1 MVKVPINTCSWP
13 VFPPFLK
20 IPASLQQDK
29 DLNEPIMSNAQGP
42 LTSHP
47 ITDNF
52 KEWSHQV
59 NGRKFLEQLARHAY
73 RICNYDAVGQNYDA
87 FYAAFGHR
95 GTIHFAV
102 KASAEPAILKTLI
115 ARGAGFEIATYSEL
129 RLLTECGLPKT
140 EVAKRVNFGQTQ
152 KERSDIRKALAGGL
166 RNFATD
172 NIHDIRIIAEETFKL
187 AIDKATIRLQVRLFN
202 SDSDTSGEGYSQSF
216 NRRYGVDNEQA
227 IQLAYAIKERG
238 MTLCGFTF
246 HPGSDSNNPGL
257 WDYGVRNAAILT
269 RRVKDELGIVADEIN
284 LSGGFD
290 PERPIT
296 HYSAHIL
303 PMIEKVFAEENA
315 PLPRLIDTEPGRWLV
330 ANAEVLIGKVSNIKI
345 NKDGTRIVTMTTGV
359 SENGTLTDLGLD
371 FDFFILEDGKARKL
385 QKQAHIKGNLHGR
398 ACADFD
404 MMAEETPI
412 PEELHPDNPIA
423 DDVFV
428 VIHGAGAYSHY
439 MERNF
444 WCGITPPM
452 KMNYAGFKNCI
463 TQEKYYQVA
472 LVNSYAERSGLPLKN
487 AVSFINNISNNSA
500 GQIKGSDIAYILDDA
515 ELLNKLGLH
524 ILSSVAA
531 FVHEHKNT

>member
-1 MVKVPINTCSWP
+1 MYRHSAFVKMG
-13 VFPPFLK
+13 
-20 IPASLQQDK
+20 ASLQPV
-29 DLNEPIMSNAQGP
+29 LVLSTIMSKAKGP

-52 KEWSHQV
+52 KEWSWQV
-59 NGRKFLEQLARHAY
+59 DGRKFLEQLARHAY
-73 RICNYDAVGQNYDA
+73 RICNYDAVADNYDA
-87 FYAAFGHR
+87 FHKAFGR
-95 GTIHFAV
+95 KGTIHFAV
-102 KASAEPAILKTLI
+102 KASAEPSILKTLI

-129 RLLTECGLPKT
+129 RLLIECGLSKQDIGT
-140 EVAKRVNFGQTQ
+140 RVNFGQTQ
-152 KERSDIRKALAGGL
+152 KERSDIRKALADGV

-172 NIHDIRIIAEETFKL
+172 NIHDIRIISEEAFRLKM
-187 AIDKATIRLQVRLFN
+187 DKAAIRLQVRLFN
-202 SDSDTSGEGYSQSF
+202 SDSDTSGDGYSQSF

-227 IQLAYAIKERG
+227 MQLARSIQDRG

-246 HPGSDSNNPGL
+246 HPGSDSNDAQL
-257 WDYGVRNAAILT
+257 WDYGVRNAAILS
-269 RRVKDELGIVADEIN
+269 RRVKDELGITVAELN

-290 PERPIT
+290 PAISIE
-296 HYSAHIL
+296 HYSTHIL
-303 PMIEKVFAEENA
+303 PLIEKVFAEEGS
-315 PLPRLIDTEPGRWLV
+315 PLPHSIDTEPGRWLV

-385 QKQAHIKGNLHGR
+385 EKQAHIKGNLHGR

-404 MMAEETPI
+404 MMAEQTSI
-412 PEELHPDNPIA
+412 PDELHPDNPIA

-452 KMNYAGFKNCI
+452 KMNYADFKNCI
-463 TQEKYYQVA
+463 TQEQYYQVA

-487 AVSFINNISNNSA
+487 AMSFINKATNHEF
-500 GQIKGSDIAYILDDA
+500 GQIKGSEIARILDNP

-524 ILSSVAA
+524 ILTSVAG
-531 FVHEHKNT
+531 FVKEHAGHK

>member
-1 MVKVPINTCSWP
+1 MG
-13 VFPPFLK
+13 
-20 IPASLQQDK
+20 ASLQ
-29 DLNEPIMSNAQGP
+29 LIELIAIMSNMSGP
-42 LTSHP
+42 LTNHP

-52 KEWSHQV
+52 KEWSHRV

-73 RICNYDAVGQNYDA
+73 RICNYDAVADNYDA
-87 FYAAFGHR
+87 FHRHFGAR
-95 GTIHFAV
+95 GIIHFAV
-102 KASAEPAILKTLI
+102 KASAEPSILKTLI

-129 RLLTECGLPKT
+129 RLLTECGLPRN
-140 EVAKRVNFGQTQ
+140 EVGARVNFGQTQ
-152 KERSDIRKALAGGL
+152 KERSDIRKALADGV

-172 NIHDIRIIAEETFKL
+172 NVHDIRIIAEEAFKL
-187 AIDKATIRLQVRLFN
+187 HMDKQSIRLQVRLFN
-202 SDSDTSGEGYSQSF
+202 SDSDTSGAGYSQSF

-227 IQLAYAIKERG
+227 MQLARNISERG

-246 HPGSDSNNPGL
+246 HPGSGSDNPHL

-269 RRVKDELGIVADEIN
+269 RRVKEELGITITELN

-290 PERPIT
+290 PARPIA
-296 HYSAHIL
+296 HYSTHIL
-303 PMIEKVFAEENA
+303 PLIDKVYAEERA
-315 PLPRLIDTEPGRWLV
+315 VLPGRIDTEPGRWLV

-385 QKQAHIKGNLHGR
+385 VKQVHIKGNLHGR

-404 MMAEETPI
+404 MMAEGTPI
-412 PEELHPDNPIA
+412 PDELHPDNPIA

-452 KMNYAGFKNCI
+452 KMNYAEFKNCI

-487 AVSFINNISNNSA
+487 AMSFINNSTHSNI
-500 GQIKGSDIAYILDDA
+500 GQIKGAEIAQILDNP

-524 ILSSVAA
+524 ILTSVAA
-531 FVHEHKNT
+531 FVKEHSERS

>member
-1 MVKVPINTCSWP
+1 MVLKNHRIFAAKSGLNT
-13 VFPPFLK
+13 
-20 IPASLQQDK
+20 
-29 DLNEPIMSNAQGP
+29 IMSEARGP

-52 KEWSHQV
+52 REWSKQV
-59 NGRKFLEQLARHAY
+59 DGRKFMEQLARHAY
-73 RICNYDAVGQNYDA
+73 RICNYDAVGENYDN
-87 FYAAFGHR
+87 FHKHFGRR
-95 GTIHFAV
+95 GVIHFAV
-102 KASAEPAILKTLI
+102 KASAEPSILKTLI

-129 RLLTECGLPKT
+129 RLLTECGLSRDDVST
-140 EVAKRVNFGQTQ
+140 RVNFGQTQ
-152 KERSDIRKALAGGL
+152 KERSDIRKALVDGV

-172 NIHDIRIIAEETFKL
+172 NIHDIRIISEEAFKL
-187 AIDKATIRLQVRLFN
+187 RMNKADIRMQIRLFN
-202 SDSDTSGEGYSQSF
+202 SASDTSGDGYSQSF

-227 IQLAYAIKERG
+227 MQLAAAIKERG
-238 MTLCGFTF
+238 MTLSGFTF
-246 HPGSDSNNPGL
+246 HPGSDSNDPQL

-269 RRVKDELGIVADEIN
+269 RRVQQELGVTIHELN

-290 PERPIT
+290 PARPIE
-296 HYSAHIL
+296 HYSGHIL
-303 PMIEKVFAEENA
+303 PLIDKVYAEEQTA
-315 PLPRLIDTEPGRWLV
+315 LPASIDTEPGRWLV

-371 FDFFILEDGKARKL
+371 FDYFILEDGKARKL
-385 QKQAHIKGNLHGR
+385 VKRDDIRGNLHGR

-404 MMAEETPI
+404 MMAEQIAI
-412 PEELHPDNPIA
+412 PDELHPDNPIA

-452 KMNYAGFKNCI
+452 KMNYAEFKNCI
-463 TQEKYYQVA
+463 TQEKYYQIA

-487 AVSFINNISNNSA
+487 AMSFINNATNSKL
-500 GQIKGSDIAYILDDA
+500 GQIKGAEIAQILDNP

-524 ILSSVAA
+524 ILSSVAE
-531 FVHEHKNT
+531 FVREHSDKH